1 MVVAICNFSRK
12 NIILISFIIS
22 VLIFIFLNQ
31 KFFIKQNQFFENSL
45 EKIIPDNVNIELV
58 MPNNNILQ
66 EKEYAENKENW
77 QIEIPKINLIAPIA
91 EGTSVNIMNK
101 YVGHFEETP
110 KSNGNIG
117 LAAHNRGYE
126 VNYFNNLKLL
136 SKGDLI
142 IYTYNGEISKYT
154 VNEIGIIKD
163 TDWSKLQESK
173 QDKLTLIT
181 CLENKPEYRRYVQ
194 AIKCKGDNE

>member
-45 EKIIPDNVNIELV
+45 EKIIPDHVNIELV

-91 EGTSVNIMNK
+91 EGTSMNIMNK

-117 LAAHNRGYE
+117 LAAH
-126 VNYFNNLKLL
+126 
-136 SKGDLI
+136 
-142 IYTYNGEISKYT
+142 
-154 VNEIGIIKD
+154 
-163 TDWSKLQESK
+163 
-173 QDKLTLIT
+173 
-181 CLENKPEYRRYVQ
+181 
-194 AIKCKGDNE
+194 

>member
-1 MVVAICNFSRK
+1 MVAICNFSRK

-91 EGTSVNIMNK
+91 EGTSMNIMNK

>member
-1 MVVAICNFSRK
+1 MVAICNFSRK

-45 EKIIPDNVNIELV
+45 EKIIPDHVNIELV

-91 EGTSVNIMNK
+91 EGTSMNIMNK